1 LHCQGAN
8 FEFFPFFWVTFL
20 RASATYFIKTKGKM
34 TYGNCLQKDRNKAA
48 AGGCKDHCLQKRMGA
63 KADALAEYLRLA
75 LV

>member
-1 LHCQGAN
+1 
-8 FEFFPFFWVTFL
+8 
-20 RASATYFIKTKGKM
+20 M